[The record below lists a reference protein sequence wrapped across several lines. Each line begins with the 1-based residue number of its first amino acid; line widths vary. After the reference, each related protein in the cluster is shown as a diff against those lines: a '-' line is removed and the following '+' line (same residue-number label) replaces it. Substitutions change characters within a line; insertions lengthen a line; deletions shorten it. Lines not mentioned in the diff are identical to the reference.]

1 MNLNF
6 LQQNFKGDIKSDL
19 KKTKSNNG
27 EILKIL
33 KETRNTTRSE
43 ILYLPKLYK
52 SLLLVK
58 HKIYVNY
65 YFF

>member
-43 ILYLPKLYK
+43 ICIYL
-52 SLLLVK
+52 S
-58 HKIYVNY
+58 
-65 YFF
+65 